1 MKVIRLHAPLSL
13 KLHDEPI
20 PSPGDGEV
28 LIKIKSVG
36 VCASDVH
43 WYKEGRIGSTKLDKP
58 LILGHEASGEIC
70 AVGEGVSSLKPGDRV
85 AIEPANP
92 CMKCKYCV
100 EGNYNVC
107 LELPFFGTPPTD
119 GCFCEYIT
127 WPASLC
133 LKIPDNVSFDEAAMA
148 EPMAVGLFAVE
159 LSKIKSN
166 QSAAVMG
173 VGAIGLSVVQALT
186 VLGLDKIVAIDPIK
200 NRCDLVL
207 KLGASDVISRT
218 GADAKEDLWQ
228 IIKDGPDVVFE
239 CTGAENANIESSK
252 LAKVMGKIIVVGIP
266 EGNHYIFDSSDSRRK
281 QLTVIFVR
289 RSNLTTEEAIKLVS
303 EGKINLKSYA
313 THRFTL
319 EQIEQAMEIMVDRND
334 GVIRSMIVID

>member
-13 KLHDEPI
+13 KLHNEQISTPAA
-20 PSPGDGEV
+20 GEV

-43 WYKEGRIGSTKLDKP
+43 WYREGKIGSTKLDKP
-58 LILGHEASGEIC
+58 LVLGHEASGEIC
-70 AVGEGVSSLKPGDRV
+70 AIGDNVSSLKVGDRV

-107 LELPFFGTPPTD
+107 IELPFFGTPPTD
-119 GCFCEYIT
+119 GCFREYIT

-148 EPMAVGLFAVE
+148 EPMAVGFFAVE
-159 LSKIKSN
+159 LSKIKSI

-173 VGAIGLSVVQALT
+173 LGAIGLSVIQALK
-186 VLGLDKIVAIDPIK
+186 VLGIKKIVAIDSV
-200 NRCDLVL
+200 NHRCKLAL
-207 KLGASDVISRT
+207 KLGASNIICKT
-218 GADAKEDLWQ
+218 GADAKNALWQ

-239 CTGAENANIESSK
+239 CTGAEDANIESSK
-252 LAKVMGKIIVVGIP
+252 LAKVMGRIVVVGIP
-266 EGNHYIFDSSDSRRK
+266 EGDHYIFDSSDSRRK
-281 QLTVIFVR
+281 QLSIIFVR
-289 RSNLTTEEAIKLVS
+289 RSNLTTEKVLTLVS

-313 THRFTL
+313 THHFTL
-319 EQIEQAMEIMVDRND
+319 EQIQQAMEIMAERND
-334 GVIRSMIVID
+334 GVIRSMVVIQ